1 MWMPKVLFVDD
12 EPYILDTY
20 LRMLRGLAFECI
32 VLYDSTRVFELPY
45 LKEIDIIV
53 VDQQMP
59 EITGSEILLEMKLR
73 FPNIKRLL
81 ISGDTFNLQD
91 SYCDFILQKPL
102 TKLDL
107 INCLSSLK

>member
-1 MWMPKVLFVDD
+1 MWIPKVLFVDD

-20 LRMLRGLAFECI
+20 LRMLRGSVFECI
-32 VLYDSTRVFELPY
+32 VLSESTRVFELPY
-45 LKEIDIIV
+45 LR
-53 VDQQMP
+53 
-59 EITGSEILLEMKLR
+59 EMKLR